1 MKPITVVS
9 VLFTV
14 FLVALVVPVHASISV
29 TSTVSSSIYVVYN
42 FQNLNSTVYNEI
54 KANYQFNI
62 STTISTA
69 IAQNLKAQGQ
79 TQVQSSLGPET
90 GEFDDASKSIS
101 ADFYIWGSDIISS
114 ATNRTSMGTTYQV
127 ETDWR
132 KFQLNLA
139 PGFSLNF
146 TQLLSQPVAEWQKP
160 NETTFLYEDQ
170 GVLFK
175 FVLPEGAT
183 QVSAQGDIITY
194 ELPPNSW
201 DVFINSPFL
210 ILVVLIIVIIIAL
223 IYRRI
228 K

>member
-1 MKPITVVS
+1 MKPITVLS

-114 ATNRTSMGTTYQV
+114 ATNRTSMGTTY
-127 ETDWR
+127 
-132 KFQLNLA
+132 
-139 PGFSLNF
+139 
-146 TQLLSQPVAEWQKP
+146 
-160 NETTFLYEDQ
+160 
-170 GVLFK
+170 
-175 FVLPEGAT
+175 
-183 QVSAQGDIITY
+183 
-194 ELPPNSW
+194 
-201 DVFINSPFL
+201 
-210 ILVVLIIVIIIAL
+210 
-223 IYRRI
+223 
-228 K
+228 